1 MYIKNI
7 KWVYRM
13 LELINIRK
21 TYGKNETA
29 VEALKGVSL
38 KFRES
43 EFVSI
48 LGQSGCGK
56 TTLLNII
63 GGLDQYTSGDLII
76 NNTSTKNFTDADWDT
91 YRNHSIGFIFQSY
104 NLISHQT
111 VLANVEL
118 ALTLS
123 GISKNERRKRAV
135 QALDKVGLRSQIN
148 KRPNQLSGGQMQ
160 RVANARALINNPD
173 ILLAD
178 EPTGALDSETSV
190 QVMNLLKEIAKDR
203 LVIMVTHNPELA
215 EEYSTRIINLRDG
228 NLVGDSNPYD
238 GKMDAEEIIAYQ
250 TKQQSVVKKKKA
262 SMSFWTAMSLS
273 FNNLMTKKGRTFLT
287 SFAGSIGI
295 IGIALILAVST
306 GVNAYIK
313 SIEEDTMSS
322 YPLKIMQNAMDT
334 TTMMSSM
341 MQAAESANQKREP
354 GKVYTSP
361 IMTQMMTMM
370 TDSTAINNLKK
381 FKAFLDSNKE
391 IGGLVTDIKYE
402 YEPNWNVYLLQEDGS
417 YRNSTQGMEQMYESM
432 GLTGT
437 SQDMMLGMSAMNGSS
452 QMSSGWTELV
462 GSLESLKSGYEIVD
476 GRFPEKNNEIVLIV
490 DEKNQISD
498 YTLYV
503 LGIKDFSEVKDY
515 MEAAIKAQLSG
526 TKVDIDIPMSDYTFE
541 EIYDFQFKLLLNSD
555 CYELDGDIIKKLDS
569 DDKSFKERID
579 EAMSLKIV
587 GIIRPTAENVG
598 MPNIGSIGYLTSLK
612 EEIIEKSNNSDVVKA
627 QLKNPNVDMLTG
639 IRFDSK
645 GYTME
650 DFPVIKEMIETLQK
664 IPGVDTTYILEAILE
679 ALDME
684 YLKDVITQYVP
695 TSPES
700 MMKIILEYINKNRV
714 TENTYEGNLKLLGY
728 VDIDNPTSISIY
740 PKDFEAKER
749 INAIIAEYNAQQN
762 EDDKI
767 VYTDTVAL
775 LMSSVTT
782 IIDAISYVLIAFV
795 AISLVV
801 SSIMIGV
808 ITYISVLE
816 RTKEIGILRAIGASK
831 KDIARVFN
839 AETLFVGFVAGLI
852 GIICSLGLIIIINI
866 ILRHFTGIDNL
877 QAVLQPMPAII
888 LVLIS
893 MGLTF
898 VAGLFPSKTA
908 SNKDPVIALRTE

>member
-1 MYIKNI
+1 
-7 KWVYRM
+7 M

-21 TYGKNETA
+21 TYGKDEA
-29 VEALKGVSL
+29 MVEALKGVSL

-76 NNTSTKNFTDADWDT
+76 NNTSTKDYTDSDWDT

-135 QALDKVGLRSQIN
+135 QALDKVGLRAHMN

-160 RVANARALINNPD
+160 RVAIARALINNPD

-190 QVMNLLKEIAKDR
+190 QVMDLLKEIAQDR

-228 NLVGDSNPYD
+228 NLVGDSDPYD
-238 GKMDAEEIIAYQ
+238 GKMDMEEFFAIRDKKAS
-250 TKQQSVVKKKKA
+250 TGNKKKA

-313 SIEEDTMSS
+313 SIEESTMSS
-322 YPLKIMQNAMDT
+322 YPLQIMQNTMDP
-334 TTMMSSM
+334 TTMMASM

-354 GKVYTSP
+354 GKVYSSQ
-361 IMTQMMTMM
+361 IMAQMMTMM
-370 TDSTAINNLKK
+370 TDSAATNNLEK
-381 FKAFLDSNKE
+381 FKAFLDSNRE
-391 IGGLVTDIKYE
+391 IQDLVTDIKYD
-402 YEPNWNVYLLQEDGS
+402 YSPNWNIYLQLEDGS
-417 YRNSTQGMEQMYESM
+417 YRNSSQGLEEMYSSM
-432 GLTGT
+432 GVTGT
-437 SQDMMLGMSAMNGSS
+437 TQDMMLGMSTMMGSS
-452 QMSSGWTELV
+452 MGSVTGWTELV
-462 GSLESLKSGYEIVD
+462 GDLGHLKSEYELVD
-476 GRFPEKNNEIVLIV
+476 GKYPEKSNEIVLIV
-490 DEKNQISD
+490 DENNQISD

-503 LGIKDFSEVKDY
+503 LGIRDFTEIQEY

-526 TKVDIDIPMSDYTFE
+526 NKIDIDIPATNYTYE
-541 EIYDFQFKLLLNSD
+541 EIYNFDFKVLLNSD
-555 CYELDGDIIKKLDS
+555 HYALEGNKIVKLTDN
-569 DDKSFKERID
+569 DKGFKERLD
-579 EAMSLKIV
+579 SAMELKIV
-587 GIIRPTAENVG
+587 GIVRPTDDSMNMA
-598 MPNIGSIGYLTSLK
+598 NIGTIGYLSSLK
-612 EEIIEKSNNSDVVKA
+612 DEVIEKSNNSAVVKA
-627 QLKNPNVDMLTG
+627 QLQNPDVDMFTG

-645 GYTME
+645 GYTMD
-650 DFPVIKEMIETLQK
+650 DFPMIKEIIQK
-664 IPGVDTTYILEAILE
+664 HPGIDTTFIIDALVEQ
-679 ALDME
+679 LDMP
-684 YLKDVITQYVP
+684 YLKDLILQYVP
-695 TSPES
+695 TSAES
-700 MMKIILEYINKNRV
+700 LMNMIIKHLNENKV
-714 TENTYEGNLKLLGY
+714 TTNTYKENLEALGY
-728 VDIDNPTSISIY
+728 IDIENPMSISIY

-749 INAIIAEYNAQQN
+749 INELIAEYNNQQN

-767 VYTDTVAL
+767 IYSDTVAL

-801 SSIMIGV
+801 SSIMIGI

-839 AETLFVGFVAGLI
+839 AETLFVGFVAGMI
-852 GIICSLGLIIIINI
+852 GIICSLGLIVIINI
-866 ILRHFTGIDNL
+866 ILYHFTGIANL
-877 QAVLQPMPAII
+877 QAVLEPVPAVI
-888 LVLIS
+888 LVAIS

-898 VAGLFPSKTA
+898 SAGLFPSKTA

>member
-1 MYIKNI
+1 
-7 KWVYRM
+7 M

-21 TYGKNETA
+21 TYGKDESA

-76 NNTSTKNFTDADWDT
+76 NNTSTKDYTDLDWDT

-135 QALDKVGLRSQIN
+135 QALDKVGLRAHMN

-160 RVANARALINNPD
+160 RVAIARALINNPD

-190 QVMNLLKEIAKDR
+190 QVMDLLKEIAKDR

-228 NLVGDSNPYD
+228 NLVGDSDPYD
-238 GKMDAEEIIAYQ
+238 GKMDMEEFFAIRDKKAS
-250 TKQQSVVKKKKA
+250 TGNKKKA
-262 SMSFWTAMSLS
+262 SMSFLTAMSLS

-313 SIEEDTMSS
+313 SIEESTMSS
-322 YPLKIMQNAMDT
+322 YPLQIMQNTMDP
-334 TTMMSSM
+334 TTMMASM

-354 GKVYTSP
+354 GKIYSSQ
-361 IMTQMMTMM
+361 IMAQMMTMM
-370 TDSTAINNLKK
+370 TDSAATNNLEK
-381 FKAFLDSNKE
+381 FKAFLDSNRE
-391 IGGLVTDIKYE
+391 IQDLVTDIKYD
-402 YEPNWNVYLLQEDGS
+402 YSPNWNIYLQLEDGS
-417 YRNSTQGMEQMYESM
+417 YRNSSQGLEEMYSSM
-432 GLTGT
+432 GVTGT
-437 SQDMMLGMSAMNGSS
+437 SQDMMLGMSTMMGSS
-452 QMSSGWTELV
+452 MGSVTGWTELV
-462 GSLESLKSGYEIVD
+462 GDLGHLKSEYELVD
-476 GRFPEKNNEIVLIV
+476 GKYPEKSNEIVLIV
-490 DEKNQISD
+490 DENNQISD

-503 LGIKDFSEVKDY
+503 LGIRDFTEIQEY

-526 TKVDIDIPMSDYTFE
+526 NKIDIDIPATDYTYE
-541 EIYDFQFKLLLNSD
+541 EIYDFDFKVLLNSD
-555 CYELDGDIIKKLDS
+555 HYALEGDKIVKLTDN
-569 DDKSFKERID
+569 DKGFKERLD
-579 EAMSLKIV
+579 SAMELKIV
-587 GIIRPTAENVG
+587 GIVRPTDDSMNMA
-598 MPNIGSIGYLTSLK
+598 NIGTIGYLSSLK
-612 EEIIEKSNNSDVVKA
+612 DEVIEKSNNSAVVKA
-627 QLKNPNVDMLTG
+627 QLKNPDVDMFTG

-645 GYTME
+645 GYTMD
-650 DFPVIKEMIETLQK
+650 DFPMIKEIIQK
-664 IPGVDTTYILEAILE
+664 HPGIDTTFIIDALVEQ
-679 ALDME
+679 LDMP
-684 YLKDVITQYVP
+684 YLKDLILQYVP
-695 TSPES
+695 TSAES
-700 MMKIILEYINKNRV
+700 LMNMIIKHLNENKV
-714 TENTYEGNLKLLGY
+714 TTNTYKENLEALGY
-728 VDIDNPTSISIY
+728 IDIENPMSISIY

-749 INAIIAEYNAQQN
+749 INELIAEYNNQQN

-767 VYTDTVAL
+767 IYSDTVAL

-801 SSIMIGV
+801 SSIMIGI

-839 AETLFVGFVAGLI
+839 AETLFVGFVAGMI
-852 GIICSLGLIIIINI
+852 GIICSLGLIVIINI
-866 ILRHFTGIDNL
+866 ILYHFTGIANL
-877 QAVLQPMPAII
+877 QAVLEPVPAVI
-888 LVLIS
+888 LVAIS

-898 VAGLFPSKTA
+898 IAGLFPSKTA

>member
-1 MYIKNI
+1 
-7 KWVYRM
+7 M
-13 LELINIRK
+13 LELINIKK
-21 TYGKNETA
+21 TYGKDESA
-29 VEALKGVSL
+29 VHALKGVSI

-56 TTLLNII
+56 TTLLNIV
-63 GGLDQYTSGDLII
+63 GGLDQYTSGDLVI
-76 NNTSTKNFTDADWDT
+76 NNISTKDYTDTDWDT

-104 NLISHQT
+104 NLISHQS

-135 QALDKVGLRSQIN
+135 QALDKVGLRSQMN

-160 RVANARALINNPD
+160 RVAIARALINDPD

-190 QVMNLLKEIAKDR
+190 QVMDLLKEIAKDR

-215 EEYSTRIINLRDG
+215 EQYSTRIINLHDG
-228 NLVGDSNPYD
+228 NLVGDSNPFD
-238 GKMDAEEIIAYQ
+238 GTVEVNELIKQNQ
-250 TKQQSVVKKKKA
+250 TRKTVKKKKKS

-306 GVNAYIK
+306 GVDAYIK
-313 SIEEDTMSS
+313 SIEESTMSS
-322 YPLKIMQNAMDT
+322 YPLQIQQNAMDPT
-334 TTMMSSM
+334 AMMSSM
-341 MQAAESANQKREP
+341 MQAAESSNQQREP
-354 GKVYTSP
+354 GKVYSSQ
-361 IMTQMMTMM
+361 IMGQMLSMMTNSVA
-370 TDSTAINNLKK
+370 TNNLRK
-381 FKAFLDSNKE
+381 FKAFLDSNSELKN
-391 IGGLVTDIKYE
+391 LCTDIKYE
-402 YEPNWNVYLLQEDGS
+402 YSPSWDMYLLQEDGT
-417 YRNSTQGMEQMYESM
+417 YRNSSQGMNAIYDSM
-432 GLTGT
+432 GVTGT
-437 SQDMMLGMSAMNGSS
+437 SKDMMLS
-452 QMSSGWTELV
+452 MSSLMGTTSSTTGWTELV
-462 GSLESLKSGYEIVD
+462 GSSEYIKSEYELVD
-476 GRFPEKNNEIVLIV
+476 GKYPENINEIVLIV
-490 DEKNQISD
+490 DQNNQISD

-503 LGIKDFSEVKDY
+503 LGIRDFTEIQQY
-515 MEAAIKAQLSG
+515 MEEAIKAQING
-526 TKVDIDIPMSDYTFE
+526 TKVEFDIPATDYTFE
-541 EIYDFQFKLLLNSD
+541 EIYNFEFKVLLNSD
-555 CYELDGDIIKKLDS
+555 HYVLEDNVIKKLNPNNKNDN
-569 DDKSFKERID
+569 EILNQRLE
-579 EAMSLKIV
+579 EAMDLKIV
-587 GIIRPTAENVG
+587 GIVRPSDDT
-598 MPNIGSIGYLTSLK
+598 MSMSNIGTIGYMSALK
-612 EEIIEKSNNSDVVKA
+612 DEIITKINNSDVVRA
-627 QLKNPNVDMLTG
+627 QLKNKDIDMFTG
-639 IRFDSK
+639 IRFDSE
-645 GYTME
+645 GYTM
-650 DFPVIKEMIETLQK
+650 DSFPLIRDLIEK
-664 IPGVDTTYILEAILE
+664 HPGIDTTFIIEAIADELN
-679 ALDME
+679 MP
-684 YLKDVITQYVP
+684 YLKDIITQYVP
-695 TSPES
+695 TNAES
-700 MMKIILEYINKNRV
+700 LMKMIIDKLNENKV
-714 TENTYEGNLKLLGY
+714 TDNTYEQNLKALGY

-749 INAIIAEYNAQQN
+749 INQIISEYNAQQN

-767 VYTDTVAL
+767 IYTDTVAL

-801 SSIMIGV
+801 SSIMIGI

-839 AETLFVGFVAGLI
+839 AETLFVGFVAGMI

-866 ILRHFTGIDNL
+866 ILLHFTGIENL
-877 QAVLQPMPAII
+877 QAVLQPVPAII

-898 VAGLFPSKTA
+898 IAGLFPSKTA

>member
-1 MYIKNI
+1 
-7 KWVYRM
+7 M
-13 LELINIRK
+13 LELINIKK
-21 TYGKNETA
+21 TYGKDEAA
-29 VEALKGVSL
+29 VQALKGVSI

-63 GGLDQYTSGDLII
+63 GGLDQYTSGDLVI
-76 NNTSTKNFTDADWDT
+76 NNISTKDYNDSDWDT

-135 QALDKVGLRSQIN
+135 QALDKVGLRSQMN

-160 RVANARALINNPD
+160 RVAIARALINNPD

-190 QVMNLLKEIAKDR
+190 QVMDLLKEIAKDR

-215 EEYSTRIINLRDG
+215 EQYSTRIINLHDG
-228 NLVGDSNPYD
+228 NLVGDSNPFD
-238 GKMDAEEIIAYQ
+238 GVMSNEDLLEIIEAR
-250 TKQQSVVKKKKA
+250 KASKKKKKS

-306 GVNAYIK
+306 GVDAYIK
-313 SIEEDTMSS
+313 SIEQSTMSS
-322 YPLKIMQNAMDT
+322 YPLQIQQNTMDPT
-334 TTMMSSM
+334 SMMSSM
-341 MQAAESANQKREP
+341 MQSAEAANQKREP
-354 GKVYTSP
+354 GKIYSSQ
-361 IMTQMMTMM
+361 IMGQMLSTMTNSVA
-370 TDSTAINNLKK
+370 TNNLKK
-381 FKAFLDSNKE
+381 FKAFLDSNTELKN
-391 IGGLVTDIKYE
+391 LVTDIKYE
-402 YEPNWNVYLLQEDGS
+402 YSPSWNMYLLQEDGT
-417 YRNSTQGMEQMYESM
+417 YKNSSQGLNDMYDSM

-437 SQDMMLGMSAMNGSS
+437 SKDMMTSMTALMGASASVT
-452 QMSSGWTELV
+452 GWTELI
-462 GSLESLKSGYEIVD
+462 GSSEYIASEYELVD
-476 GRFPEKNNEIVLIV
+476 GRFPNNINEIVLIV
-490 DEKNQISD
+490 DQNNQVSD

-503 LGIKDFSEVKDY
+503 LGIRDFSEIQKY
-515 MEAAIKAQLSG
+515 MDEAIKAQLTG
-526 TKVDIDIPMSDYTFE
+526 TKVEFDIPATDYTYE
-541 EIYDFQFKLLLNSD
+541 EIYNFEFKVLLNSD
-555 CYELDGDIIKKLDS
+555 NYVLENDVIKKLDS
-569 DDKSFKERID
+569 NNSKDNEILNQRLE
-579 EAMSLKIV
+579 EAMELKIV
-587 GIIRPTAENVG
+587 GIIRPSEDTMNMA
-598 MPNIGSIGYLTSLK
+598 NIGTIGYLSGLK
-612 EEIIEKSNNSDVVKA
+612 DEIITKVNNSDVVRA
-627 QLKNPNVDMLTG
+627 QLKNKEVDMFTG
-639 IRFDSK
+639 IKFDSE
-645 GYTME
+645 GYTM
-650 DFPVIKEMIETLQK
+650 DSFPLIKDLIEK
-664 IPGVDTTYILEAILE
+664 YPGIDTSFIIDAIVDELN
-679 ALDME
+679 MP
-684 YLKDVITQYVP
+684 YLKDIITQYVP
-695 TSPES
+695 TNAES
-700 MMKIILEYINKNRV
+700 LMKMIINKLNENRI
-714 TENTYEGNLKLLGY
+714 TDNTYEENLKALGY
-728 VDIDNPTSISIY
+728 VDIENPTSISIY

-749 INAIIAEYNAQQN
+749 INQIIAEYNSQQN

-767 VYTDTVAL
+767 IYSDTVAV

-801 SSIMIGV
+801 SSIMIGI

-831 KDIARVFN
+831 RDIARVFN
-839 AETLFVGFVAGLI
+839 AETLFVGFVAGMI
-852 GIICSLGLIIIINI
+852 GIICSLGLIVIINI
-866 ILRHFTGIDNL
+866 ILYHFTGIANL
-877 QAVLQPMPAII
+877 QAVLEPVPAII
-888 LVLIS
+888 LVIIS
-893 MGLTF
+893 MVLTF

>member
-1 MYIKNI
+1 
-7 KWVYRM
+7 M
-13 LELINIRK
+13 LELINVKK
-21 TYGKNETA
+21 TYGKDESA
-29 VEALKGVSL
+29 VHALKGVSI

-76 NNTSTKNFTDADWDT
+76 NNNSTKNFKDADWDT

-135 QALDKVGLRSQIN
+135 QALDKVGLRSQMN

-160 RVANARALINNPD
+160 RVAIARALINNPD

-190 QVMNLLKEIAKDR
+190 QVMDLLKEIAKDR

-215 EEYSTRIINLRDG
+215 EQYSTRIINLHDG
-228 NLVGDSNPYD
+228 NLVGDSNPFD
-238 GKMDAEEIIAYQ
+238 GIMDKEEFIEYQ
-250 TKQQSVVKKKKA
+250 EKKALSQKKKKS

-306 GVNAYIK
+306 GVDAYIK

-322 YPLKIMQNAMDT
+322 YPLKIQQSTMDT
-334 TTMMSSM
+334 TSMFASM
-341 MQAAESANQKREP
+341 MQSANSSNIKREP
-354 GKVYTSP
+354 GKVYSSQ
-361 IMTQMMTMM
+361 IMSQMLSSMSNAT
-370 TDSTAINNLKK
+370 TTNNLEK
-381 FKAFLDSNKE
+381 FKYFLDSNQE
-391 IGGLVTDIKYE
+391 IQNLVTDIKYE
-402 YEPNWNVYLLQEDGS
+402 YSANWNIYLRQEDGS
-417 YRNSTQGMEQMYESM
+417 YRNSSQGMDSLYDSM
-432 GLTGT
+432 GVTGV
-437 SQDMMLGMSAMNGSS
+437 SKDMMTSMSALSGGMGSFN
-452 QMSSGWTELV
+452 GWTELI
-462 GSLESLKSGYEIVD
+462 GNAENLKNDYILVD
-476 GRFPEKNNEIVLIV
+476 GRYPENTNEIVLIV
-490 DEKNQISD
+490 DENNQISD

-503 LGIKDFSEVKDY
+503 LGIRDFSEIKEF
-515 MEAAIKAQLSG
+515 MEEAIKAQTNG
-526 TKVDIDIPMSDYTFE
+526 TNVDIEIPATEYTFE
-541 EIYDFQFKLLLNSD
+541 EIYNFEFKVL
-555 CYELDGDIIKKLDS
+555 LDS
-569 DDKSFKERID
+569 DNYILENNIIRKLDPNNKNDSEKLNQRLENAT
-579 EAMSLKIV
+579 ELKIV
-587 GIIRPTAENVG
+587 GIIRPSEDSMA
-598 MPNIGSIGYLTSLK
+598 NIGTIGYLSGLN
-612 EEIIEKSNNSDVVKA
+612 EDIISRVNNSDVVKA
-627 QLKNPNVDMLTG
+627 QLNNKEVDMFTG
-639 IRFDSK
+639 VRFDST
-645 GYTME
+645 GYTM
-650 DFPVIKEMIETLQK
+650 DSFPVIKELIEK
-664 IPGVDTTYILEAILE
+664 YPGIDTTFIIDYLVDQLN
-679 ALDME
+679 MP
-684 YLKDVITQYVP
+684 YLKDMILQYVP
-695 TSPES
+695 TNAES
-700 MMKIILEYINKNRV
+700 LMKMIINKLNEDKV
-714 TENTYEGNLKLLGY
+714 TENTYEENLKALGY
-728 VDIDNPTSISIY
+728 VDINNPTSISIY

-749 INAIIAEYNAQQN
+749 INEIISEYNRQQ
-762 EDDKI
+762 EKEDKI
-767 VYTDTVAL
+767 IYTDTVAL

-801 SSIMIGV
+801 SSIMIGI

-831 KDIARVFN
+831 KDIGRVFN

-852 GIICSLGLIIIINI
+852 GIICSLGLIVIINI
-866 ILRHFTGIDNL
+866 ILYYYTGIANL
-877 QAVLQPMPAII
+877 QAVLEPVPAVI
-888 LVLIS
+888 LVVIS
-893 MGLTF
+893 MVLTF
-898 VAGLFPSKTA
+898 IAGLFPSKTA

>member
-1 MYIKNI
+1 
-7 KWVYRM
+7 M

-21 TYGKNETA
+21 TYGKNEAA

-43 EFVSI
+43 EFVSV

-135 QALDKVGLRSQIN
+135 QALDKVGLRSQMN

-160 RVANARALINNPD
+160 RVAIARALINNPD

-190 QVMNLLKEIAKDR
+190 QVMDLLKEIAKDR

-238 GKMDAEEIIAYQ
+238 GKMNDEELTAYQ
-250 TKQQSVVKKKKA
+250 NKQQSTYKKKKS

-313 SIEEDTMSS
+313 SIEENTMSS
-322 YPLKIMQNAMDT
+322 YPLQIMQSTMDGT
-334 TTMMSSM
+334 SMMASM
-341 MQAAESANQKREP
+341 MQAAESANQNREP

-361 IMTQMMTMM
+361 IMAQMMTSM
-370 TDSTAINNLKK
+370 TDSTATNNLKK

-391 IGGLVTDIKYE
+391 IQNLVTDIKYE
-402 YEPNWNVYLLQEDGS
+402 YEPNWNIYFLQEDGS
-417 YRNSTQGMEQMYESM
+417 YRNSSQGLEEMYETM
-432 GLTGT
+432 GVTGT
-437 SQDMMLGMSAMNGSS
+437 SQDMMLSMSAMMGST
-452 QMSSGWTELV
+452 SSVTGWTELI
-462 GSLESLKSGYEIVD
+462 GTLDNLKSDYELVD
-476 GRFPEKNNEIVLIV
+476 GRFPENPDEIVLIV
-490 DEKNQISD
+490 DENNQVSD

-503 LGIKDFSEVKDY
+503 LGIKDFTEIQEY
-515 MEAAIKAQLSG
+515 MEAAIKAQLNG
-526 TKVDIDIPMSDYTFE
+526 TKVDIDIPVTDYTYA
-541 EIYDFQFKLLLNSD
+541 EIYDFQFKMLLNSD
-555 CYELDGDIIKKLDS
+555 RYELDGDIIKKLDS
-569 DDKSFKERID
+569 NDEALKERLD
-579 EAMSLKIV
+579 EAMTLKIV
-587 GIIRPTAENVG
+587 GIIRPTEDTVSMA
-598 MPNIGSIGYLTSLK
+598 NIGTIGYLTSLK
-612 EEIIEKSNNSDVVKA
+612 EEAIKRSNNSEVVKA
-627 QLKNPNVDMLTG
+627 QLKNPEIDMFTG

-650 DFPVIKEMIETLQK
+650 DFPVIQDMIEKLEK
-664 IPGVDTTYILEAILE
+664 IPGIDTTYILDAIL
-679 ALDME
+679 DQMGMT
-684 YLKDVITQYVP
+684 YLKDIILQYVP

-700 MMKIILEYINKNRV
+700 LMNIILNYLNQNST
-714 TENTYEGNLKLLGY
+714 TENTYKENLKLLGY
-728 VDIDNPTSISIY
+728 VDIEDPTSISIY

-749 INAIIAEYNAQQN
+749 INAIIAEYNEQQN

-775 LMSSVTT
+775 LMDSVTT

-795 AISLVV
+795 AISLIV
-801 SSIMIGV
+801 SSIMIGI

-839 AETLFVGFVAGLI
+839 AETLFVGFVAGMI
-852 GIICSLGLIIIINI
+852 GIICSLGLIVIINI
-866 ILRHFTGIDNL
+866 ILYHFTGIANL
-877 QAVLQPMPAII
+877 QAVLEPVPAIV
-888 LVLIS
+888 LVGIS
-893 MGLTF
+893 MVLTF

>member
-1 MYIKNI
+1 
-7 KWVYRM
+7 M
-13 LELINIRK
+13 LELINIKK
-21 TYGKNETA
+21 TYGKDESA
-29 VEALKGVSL
+29 VHALKGVSI

-56 TTLLNII
+56 TTLLNIV
-63 GGLDQYTSGDLII
+63 GGLDQYTSGDLVI
-76 NNTSTKNFTDADWDT
+76 NNISTKDYTDTDWDT

-104 NLISHQT
+104 NLISHQS

-135 QALDKVGLRSQIN
+135 QALDKVGLRSQMN

-160 RVANARALINNPD
+160 RVAIARALINDPD

-190 QVMNLLKEIAKDR
+190 QVMDLLKEIAKDR

-215 EEYSTRIINLRDG
+215 EQYSTRIINLHDG
-228 NLVGDSNPYD
+228 NLVGDSNPFD
-238 GKMDAEEIIAYQ
+238 GTVEVNELIKQNQ
-250 TKQQSVVKKKKA
+250 TRKTVKKKKKS

-306 GVNAYIK
+306 GVDAYIK
-313 SIEEDTMSS
+313 SIEESTMSS
-322 YPLKIMQNAMDT
+322 YPLQIQQNAMDPT
-334 TTMMSSM
+334 AMMSSM
-341 MQAAESANQKREP
+341 MQAAESSNQQREP
-354 GKVYTSP
+354 GKVYSSQ
-361 IMTQMMTMM
+361 IMGQMLSMMTNSVA
-370 TDSTAINNLKK
+370 TNNLRK
-381 FKAFLDSNKE
+381 FKAFLDSNSELKN
-391 IGGLVTDIKYE
+391 LCTDIKYE
-402 YEPNWNVYLLQEDGS
+402 YSPSWDMYLLQEDGT
-417 YRNSTQGMEQMYESM
+417 YRNSSQGMNAIYDSM
-432 GLTGT
+432 GVTGT
-437 SQDMMLGMSAMNGSS
+437 SKDMMLS
-452 QMSSGWTELV
+452 MSSLMGTTSSTTGWTELV
-462 GSLESLKSGYEIVD
+462 GSSEYIKSEYELVD
-476 GRFPEKNNEIVLIV
+476 GKYPENINEIVLIV
-490 DEKNQISD
+490 DQNNQISD

-503 LGIKDFSEVKDY
+503 LGIRDFTEIQQY
-515 MEAAIKAQLSG
+515 MEEAIKAQING
-526 TKVDIDIPMSDYTFE
+526 TKVEFDIPATDYTFE
-541 EIYDFQFKLLLNSD
+541 EIYNFEFKVLLNSD
-555 CYELDGDIIKKLDS
+555 HYVLEDNVIKKLNPNNKNDN
-569 DDKSFKERID
+569 EILNQRLE
-579 EAMSLKIV
+579 EAMDLKIV
-587 GIIRPTAENVG
+587 GIVRPSDNT
-598 MPNIGSIGYLTSLK
+598 MSMSNIGTIGYMSALK
-612 EEIIEKSNNSDVVKA
+612 DEIITKINNSDVVRA
-627 QLKNPNVDMLTG
+627 QLKNKDIDMFTG
-639 IRFDSK
+639 IRFDSE
-645 GYTME
+645 GYTM
-650 DFPVIKEMIETLQK
+650 DSFPLIRDLIEK
-664 IPGVDTTYILEAILE
+664 HPGIDTTFIIEAIADELN
-679 ALDME
+679 MP
-684 YLKDVITQYVP
+684 YLKDIITQYVP
-695 TSPES
+695 TNAES
-700 MMKIILEYINKNRV
+700 LMKMIIDKLNENKV
-714 TENTYEGNLKLLGY
+714 TDNTYEQNLKALGY

-749 INAIIAEYNAQQN
+749 INQIISEYNAQQN

-767 VYTDTVAL
+767 IYTDTVAL

-801 SSIMIGV
+801 SSIMIGI

-839 AETLFVGFVAGLI
+839 AETLFVGFVAGMI

-866 ILRHFTGIDNL
+866 ILLHFTGIENL
-877 QAVLQPMPAII
+877 QAVLQPVPAII

-898 VAGLFPSKTA
+898 IAGLFPSKTA

>member
-1 MYIKNI
+1 
-7 KWVYRM
+7 M
-13 LELINIRK
+13 LELKNIRK
-21 TYGKNETA
+21 TYGKGEAA
-29 VEALKGVSL
+29 VEALKGVSI

-56 TTLLNII
+56 TTLLNIV

-76 NNTSTKNFTDADWDT
+76 NNTSTKDYTDSDWDT

-123 GISKNERRKRAV
+123 GVSKNERRKRAV
-135 QALDKVGLRSQIN
+135 QALDKVGLRSQMN

-160 RVANARALINNPD
+160 RVAIARALINNPD

-190 QVMNLLKEIAKDR
+190 QVMDLLKEIAKDR

-215 EEYSTRIINLRDG
+215 EQYSSRIINLRDG

-238 GKMDAEEIIAYQ
+238 GKIDMEEFYALQANKNTVI
-250 TKQQSVVKKKKA
+250 KKKKA

-313 SIEEDTMSS
+313 SIEESTMSS
-322 YPLKIMQNAMDT
+322 YPLQIMQNTMDP
-334 TTMMSSM
+334 TTMMASM

-354 GKVYTSP
+354 GKVYSSQ
-361 IMTQMMTMM
+361 IMAQMMTMM
-370 TDSTAINNLKK
+370 TDSAATNNLEK
-381 FKAFLDSNKE
+381 FKAFLDSNRE
-391 IGGLVTDIKYE
+391 IQDLVTDIKYD
-402 YEPNWNVYLLQEDGS
+402 YSPNWNIYLQLEDGS
-417 YRNSTQGMEQMYESM
+417 YRNSSQGLEEMYSSM
-432 GLTGT
+432 GVTGT
-437 SQDMMLGMSAMNGSS
+437 SQDMMLGMSTMMGSS
-452 QMSSGWTELV
+452 MGSVTGWTELV
-462 GSLESLKSGYEIVD
+462 GDLGHLKSEYELID
-476 GRFPEKNNEIVLIV
+476 GKYPEKSNEIVLIV
-490 DEKNQISD
+490 DENNQISD

-503 LGIKDFSEVKDY
+503 LGIRDFAEIQEY

-526 TKVDIDIPMSDYTFE
+526 NKIDIDIPATDYTYE
-541 EIYDFQFKLLLNSD
+541 EIYDFDFKVLLNSD
-555 CYELDGDIIKKLDS
+555 HYALEGDKIVKLTDN
-569 DDKSFKERID
+569 DKGFKERLD
-579 EAMSLKIV
+579 SAMELKIV
-587 GIIRPTAENVG
+587 GIVRPTDDSMNMA
-598 MPNIGSIGYLTSLK
+598 NIGTIGYLSSLK
-612 EEIIEKSNNSDVVKA
+612 DEVIKKSNNSAVVKA
-627 QLKNPNVDMLTG
+627 QLKNPDVDMFTG

-645 GYTME
+645 GYTMD
-650 DFPVIKEMIETLQK
+650 DFPMIKEIIQK
-664 IPGVDTTYILEAILE
+664 YPGIDTTFIID
-679 ALDME
+679 ALVEQLNMP
-684 YLKDVITQYVP
+684 YLKDLILQYVP
-695 TSPES
+695 TSAES
-700 MMKIILEYINKNRV
+700 LMNMIIKHLNENKV
-714 TENTYEGNLKLLGY
+714 TTNTYKENLEALGY
-728 VDIDNPTSISIY
+728 IDIENPTSISIY

-749 INAIIAEYNAQQN
+749 INELIAEYNNQQN

-767 VYTDTVAL
+767 IYSDTVAL

-795 AISLVV
+795 AISLIV
-801 SSIMIGV
+801 SSIMIGI

-839 AETLFVGFVAGLI
+839 AETLFVGFVAGMI
-852 GIICSLGLIIIINI
+852 GIICSLGLIVIINI
-866 ILRHFTGIDNL
+866 ILYHFTGIANL
-877 QAVLQPMPAII
+877 QAVLEPVPAII
-888 LVLIS
+888 LVAIS

-898 VAGLFPSKTA
+898 IAGLFPSKTA
-908 SNKDPVIALRTE
+908 SKKDPVIALRTE